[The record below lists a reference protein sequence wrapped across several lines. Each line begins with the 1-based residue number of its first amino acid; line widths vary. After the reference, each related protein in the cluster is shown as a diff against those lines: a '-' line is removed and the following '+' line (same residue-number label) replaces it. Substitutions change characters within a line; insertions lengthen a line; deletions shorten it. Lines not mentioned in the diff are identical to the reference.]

1 VKDEAMSLIQLE
13 NRVGKPIKAGPY
25 KIVPIEGSLQLQPP
39 GMRGFFFWRKPSS
52 VIVQHPDGSDE
63 VLEIPD
69 VTRQAQIAMI
79 SIAFTISLLV
89 WLFAR
94 KHQETSIIN

>member
-1 VKDEAMSLIQLE
+1 MSLVQIE
-13 NRVGKPIKAGPY
+13 NRVGAPIKAGPY
-25 KIVPIEGSLQLQPP
+25 KIIPIEGLLQVQPP

-69 VTRQAQIAMI
+69 ITRQAQISLV
-79 SIAFTISLLV
+79 SIALIFSLVV
-89 WLFAR
+89 WLFSR
-94 KHQETSIIN
+94 KR

>member
-1 VKDEAMSLIQLE
+1 MSLIQLE

-52 VIVQHPDGSDE
+52 VVVQHPDGSDE
-63 VLEIPD
+63 ILDIPD
-69 VTRQAQIAMI
+69 ITRQAQI
-79 SIAFTISLLV
+79 SLVSFALIFSLVV
-89 WLFAR
+89 WLISR
-94 KHQETSIIN
+94 KR